1 MTYDFRASQVRTNK
15 IIASGSTE
23 TNAALLIYP
32 FASALNQSGSI
43 NTAVFATGSIGSD
56 VFLYV
61 SGAVNSMGTS
71 TQGTTLFGGDLKVSG
86 AFMTLN
92 SIQSYG
98 SVIAYSTFSAFQS
111 ASFLSDATIFGGNYV
126 SGPFI
131 AYSTSRLVGATTISG
146 AITSINTAS
155 FSGPVTASNTALFSG
170 ATTFS
175 STLNAVSTASFAG
188 PVTGSNTF
196 LWTGATTFSGTMT
209 SVNSASFSGVAT
221 FSNNLVVTGKLS
233 GSLQTLSNGNPYLKA
248 GPNITIVTESNGA
261 VAISASAGTTYT
273 MNSWLDFLRQR
284 FATYPA
290 EFSGDITAGVKF
302 YTTVSGASVSG
313 FRMAWSGSGNKTFT
327 ITVWSGSS
335 AVATASLV
343 VSSSSPGVF
352 TGSFSSPPTLA
363 PYRDYYISYRDQAGA
378 NYYVY
383 AASTDFYHFA
393 GYSADKSVRVL
404 PNLVVGWFYCYAG
417 GNAAPTSVGTDS
429 YSSAIEPVMTFA

>member
-15 IIASGSTE
+15 IISSGSTG

-32 FASALNQSGSI
+32 FASALSQSGSI
-43 NTAVFATGSIGSD
+43 NTAVFATGSIGQD
-56 VFLYV
+56 VFIFV
-61 SGAVNSMGTS
+61 SGAINSTNTT
-71 TQGTTLFGGDLKVSG
+71 TQGVTVFGGDVKISG
-86 AFMTLN
+86 SFQIIT
-92 SIQSYG
+92 SFESYAPI
-98 SVIAYSTFSAFQS
+98 SAYSALTVFGDTNFLGNATMF
-111 ASFLSDATIFGGNYV
+111 ASGSV
-126 SGPFI
+126 SGPFT
-131 AYSTSRLVGATTISG
+131 ASSTSRLVGATVVSG
-146 AITSINTAS
+146 AFTSINTAS

-170 ATTFS
+170 ATTIS

-196 LWTGATTFSGTMT
+196 LWTGATTFSGTMA

-343 VSSSSPGVF
+343 VSSASPGVF

-393 GYSADKSVRVL
+393 GYSANKSVRVL
-404 PNLVVGWFYCYAG
+404 PNLVIGWFYCSAG